1 MEFSKKSLIIIGV
14 VVLVIIAAIV
24 ALVLFGG
31 RGAGVVEASGEV
43 GAEVVAEPT
52 AVVRSVEFAFSPA
65 SVELSA
71 KTEYKGKL
79 YVQFVGGVPDD
90 KVTFVHGNEKELS
103 TDKPFDIVVA
113 LIDATECS
121 ATVPLSAGAVASKEY
136 DISILALNV
145 GTQTVTV
152 SCGDFSADL
161 TITVNEGAG
170 GSTSGGSDGGST
182 SGGSTGGSTSGGSNG
197 GGYEGD
203 GSTWV
208 YDDSLIT
215 YIDVPTSGTIDPTA
229 TM

>member
-31 RGAGVVEASGEV
+31 RGAEVVEPSGEGV
-43 GAEVVAEPT
+43 SEVVEPT
-52 AVVRSVEFAFSPA
+52 KIDSSVEFTFSPA

-182 SGGSTGGSTSGGSNG
+182 SGGSTGGSTSGGYTG
-197 GGYEGD
+197 GDEGG

-208 YDDSLIT
+208 YDDSGCEGVIAP
-215 YIDVPTSGTIDPTA
+215 DDGVPCPNA
-229 TM
+229 EM

>member
-31 RGAGVVEASGEV
+31 RGAEVVEPSGEGV
-43 GAEVVAEPT
+43 SEVVEPT
-52 AVVRSVEFAFSPA
+52 KIDSSVEFTFSPA
-65 SVELSA
+65 SIEMAA
-71 KTEYKGKL
+71 KTEYTGKL
-79 YVQFVGGVPDD
+79 YVQFIGEVSSNEI
-90 KVTFVHGNEKELS
+90 KFVEGNEEAYS
-103 TDKPFDIVVA
+103 QDNPFDTLVAGVV
-113 LIDATECS
+113 IEECPVT
-121 ATVPLSAGAVASKEY
+121 APLAVGAVASKEY
-136 DISILALNV
+136 DITIIAVNV

-182 SGGSTGGSTSGGSNG
+182 SGGSTGGSTSGGYTG
-197 GGYEGD
+197 GDEGG

-208 YDDSLIT
+208 YDDSGIT
-215 YIDVPTSGTIDPTA
+215 YIDIPTSGTIDPTA

>member
-1 MEFSKKSLIIIGV
+1 MELNKRSVIIIV
-14 VVLVIIAAIV
+14 AVIFVIIAAVV

-31 RGAGVVEASGEV
+31 NGASIEPVADEGESGEGEVVVE
-43 GAEVVAEPT
+43 PT
-52 AVVRSVEFAFSPA
+52 KVEGSVEFTFSPA
-65 SVELSA
+65 AVELSEN
-71 KTEYKGKL
+71 TECKVKL
-79 YVQFVGGVPDD
+79 YVQFVGEVPDD

-152 SCGDFSADL
+152 SCGEFSADL
-161 TITVNEGAG
+161 SITVNEGAV
-170 GSTSGGSDGGST
+170 SSSSGGNG
-182 SGGSTGGSTSGGSNG
+182 GGSNG
-197 GGYEGD
+197 GGSGGGYSYGD

-208 YDDSLIT
+208 YDDSGCEGVIT
-215 YIDVPTSGTIDPTA
+215 IGGAGEIDPTA
-229 TM
+229 SM

>member
-31 RGAGVVEASGEV
+31 RGAEVVEPSGEGV
-43 GAEVVAEPT
+43 SEVVEPT
-52 AVVRSVEFAFSPA
+52 KIDSSVEFTFSPA
-65 SVELSA
+65 SVELSRLA
-71 KTEYKGKL
+71 ECKVKL
-79 YVQFVGGVPDD
+79 YVQFVGEVSSNEI
-90 KVTFVHGNEKELS
+90 KFVEGNEEAFS
-103 TDKPFDIVVA
+103 QDNPFDIAIAGVEV
-113 LIDATECS
+113 TECS

-182 SGGSTGGSTSGGSNG
+182 SGGSTGGSTSGGYTG
-197 GGYEGD
+197 GDEGG

-208 YDDSLIT
+208 YDDSGCEGVIAP
-215 YIDVPTSGTIDPTA
+215 DDGVPCPNA
-229 TM
+229 EM